1 MSGPPNLHA
10 GCVLLGEAGV
20 LIRGEA
26 GVGKSSL
33 AVRLVAARRAAGRF
47 AAHVSDDRTLVEAA
61 HGRLIARPH
70 PAIAGLV
77 ERRGLGL
84 ARVPYEGA
92 AILRLVVDLQRERPP
107 RLPVD
112 DERSVTLEGVL
123 LPRLAGRL
131 DDVATLVEEALSW
144 PG

>member
-1 MSGPPNLHA
+1 MSGPVNLHA
-10 GCVLLGEAGV
+10 SCVLLGEAGV

-47 AAHVSDDRTLVEAA
+47 AAHVSDDRTIVSVAN
-61 HGRLIARPH
+61 GRLIARPH

-84 ARVPYEGA
+84 VRVPCEGA
-92 AILRLVVDLQRERPP
+92 AILRLVVDLQREPGP
-107 RLPVD
+107 RLPD
-112 DERSVTLEGVL
+112 EDERTAILEGVL
-123 LPRLAGRL
+123 LARLAGRPE
-131 DDVATLVEEALSW
+131 DVAPLVEEALSW

>member
-1 MSGPPNLHA
+1 MSGPLNLHA
-10 GCVLLGEAGV
+10 SCVLLGEAGV
-20 LIRGEA
+20 LIRGES
-26 GVGKSSL
+26 GVGKSGL

-47 AAHVSDDRTLVEAA
+47 AAHVSDDRTLVEAT

-84 ARVPYEGA
+84 ARVPHESA
-92 AILRLVVDLQRERPP
+92 AILRLVVDLHRERAS
-107 RLPVD
+107 RLPD
-112 DERSVTLEGVL
+112 EDERTVRIEGVT
-123 LPRLAGRL
+123 LPRLAGL
-131 DDVATLVEEALSW
+131 ADDVASLVEEALSW

>member
-1 MSGPPNLHA
+1 MSAPLNLHA
-10 GCVLLGEAGV
+10 GCILLGEAGV
-20 LIRGEA
+20 LIRGES

-84 ARVPYEGA
+84 ARVPHESA
-92 AILRLVVDLQRERPP
+92 AILRLVVDLQREAPS
-107 RLPVD
+107 RLPRD
-112 DERSVTLEGVL
+112 DERSAMLEGIL
-123 LPRLAGRL
+123 LPRLAGRA